1 MGWTIV
7 ILLLLAVA
15 LLVVSFVK
23 NNRNEKTIEQQID
36 QMTYTFK
43 DEIYQLQQQLRKVE
57 IDGEITAH
65 EAGFSTSSP
74 ERSLLRELLNLQRRG
89 YSIETIASK
98 KQISKEEIERLTAP
112 FVKKNERGE
121 EIS

>member
-7 ILLLLAVA
+7 ILLLIAIA

-23 NNRNEKTIEQQID
+23 NNQNEKSIEQQID

-43 DEIYQLQQQLRKVE
+43 DEIYQLQQNLRNVE

-65 EAGFSTSSP
+65 ESKIAISSAD
-74 ERSLLRELLNLQRRG
+74 RNLLRELLNLQRRG

-98 KQISKEEIERLTAP
+98 KQLSIEEIERLIAP

-121 EIS
+121 GVS

>member
-7 ILLLLAVA
+7 ILLLIAVA
-15 LLVVSFVK
+15 LLAVSFVK
-23 NNRNEKTIEQQID
+23 NNQNEKSIEQQLD

-43 DEIYQLQQQLRKVE
+43 DEIYQLQQHLRNVE

-65 EAGFSTSSP
+65 EAGISISAAD
-74 ERSLLRELLNLQRRG
+74 RSLIRELVSLQRRG

-98 KQISKEEIERLTAP
+98 KQLSKEQIERLIAP
-112 FVKKNERGE
+112 YMKKNERGE
-121 EIS
+121 GVS